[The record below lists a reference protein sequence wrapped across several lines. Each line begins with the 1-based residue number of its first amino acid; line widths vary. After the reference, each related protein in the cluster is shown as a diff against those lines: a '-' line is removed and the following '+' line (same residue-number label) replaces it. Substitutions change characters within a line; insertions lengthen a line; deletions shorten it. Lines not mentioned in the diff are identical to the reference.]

1 MSEDSAAESSE
12 QIAAAPSPQREPA
25 EIEAYNRIK
34 RRVQL
39 ADVVISVA
47 YWTAWCLAAGGFMA
61 WLGLPGGSRWLG
73 LLAAALV
80 MLGGRVLVSLP
91 LGYYSDF
98 VVEHR
103 FKLSNQTLGAWLV
116 YQVKTWLIG
125 GVIGAIVLG
134 GLYAAMWYA
143 GRWWGVYVWIGVM
156 LLSVGLAKI
165 FPLVI
170 VPMFYPSKPL
180 ERPSLTQRLKELA
193 GGAGM
198 TITGIYSLGL
208 SKDTKKANAM
218 LAGLGSSRRVY
229 LSDTLLESFDDDQ
242 ICVVFAHELGHH
254 IRGHI
259 WKLIG
264 MSAVVSSLMVT
275 LIWWRLNPFAGSGDP
290 GDWSAAVAALS
301 QIMLIT
307 SLFPLVSSPVT
318 NAVSRR
324 FERQCD
330 SDALRLTDKSDAYRT
345 AFQRLGGLNLD
356 DPNPPWW
363 EVVFF
368 CDHPPLGQRIRMAEA
383 YERAGA
389 SSGGEAQ
396 G

>member
-1 MSEDSAAESSE
+1 MSDQPVSQPLTQVPPAV
-12 QIAAAPSPQREPA
+12 IPQRDPA
-25 EIEAYNRIK
+25 EVEAYNRIN
-34 RRVQL
+34 RRLQL
-39 ADVVISVA
+39 ADLAISLA
-47 YWTAWCLAAGGFMA
+47 YWFVWCFVARDVIE
-61 WLGLPGGSRWLG
+61 WIGLPGGSRWLG
-73 LLAAALV
+73 LLAGGMV
-80 MLGGRVLVSLP
+80 MIGGSVLIGLP
-91 LGYYSDF
+91 LSYYSGF
-98 VVEHR
+98 IIEHR
-103 FKLSNQTLGAWLV
+103 FNLSNQTLVAWLI

-125 GVIGAIVLG
+125 TVIGAIVLG
-134 GLYAAMWYA
+134 GLYAAVWYT
-143 GRWWGVYVWIGVM
+143 GRWWGVYVWVGVM

-180 ERPSLTQRLKELA
+180 DRPSLTQRLKELA

-198 TITGIYSLGL
+198 TITGIFNLGL

-218 LAGLGSSRRVY
+218 LTGLGSSRRVY

-290 GDWSAAVAALS
+290 ADCSAAIAALS
-301 QIMLIT
+301 QIMLIS
-307 SLFPLVSSPVT
+307 SLFPLAISPIT
-318 NAVSRR
+318 NAISRR

-330 SDALRLTDKSDAYRT
+330 SDALRLTGNAQAYRT
-345 AFQRLGGLNLD
+345 AFQQLCRLNLED
-356 DPNPPWW
+356 LNPPWW

-368 CDHPPLGQRIRMAEA
+368 GDHPPMGQRIRMADE
-383 YERAGA
+383 YECGMTK
-389 SSGGEAQ
+389 SE
-396 G
+396 